1 VEAEGRRPQAP
12 RVLCPC
18 LGPRRRAAALIV
30 YFDTSA
36 LIKLVFDEPGSD
48 VAAELWDR
56 AAAVM
61 ASQLIYP
68 EARAAVAAAHRSGRL
83 GARTLRNAV
92 RSIDAL
98 CEELGVIGLDA
109 ALARV
114 AGDLAERHALRG
126 YDAVHLA
133 SALAI
138 DDPDLVMATWDRDL
152 AAAAAGHRTVVPA
165 QR

>member
-1 VEAEGRRPQAP
+1 M
-12 RVLCPC
+12 
-18 LGPRRRAAALIV
+18 IV

-56 AAAVM
+56 AEAV
-61 ASQLIYP
+61 ASSQLIYP
-68 EARAAVAAAHRSGRL
+68 EARAAAAAAHRGSRID
-83 GARTLRNAV
+83 ARTLRTAV
-92 RSIDAL
+92 RAIDEL
-98 CEELGVIGLDA
+98 CQELDMIGLDDT
-109 ALARV
+109 LARV

-133 SALAI
+133 SAIAV

-152 AAAAAGHRTVVPA
+152 ATASIEQNHTVVPA
-165 QR
+165 RQ